1 VSGLYDPSGG
11 VRGGR
16 SGAGEVASLNHT
28 LRARAVRPDGTWL
41 LQAYATATGT
51 KQNVVALR
59 RHGWGFVYTP
69 DDQARPGG
77 ADLPYFLDNGAWGC
91 FCKGHPFDPDAFR
104 GLLAKYGAGAD
115 FVVVP
120 DIVGG
125 GRASLDLSRSWLD
138 ELLVAVACPILIP
151 VQEGMTPTDF
161 DRLPLGARVGL
172 FVGGAPSNED
182 TRYEG
187 EPEWKE
193 LTLPVW
199 GTLAREAGC
208 WLHVGR
214 VNTARRIH
222 LCLPWAH
229 SFDGTSASK
238 YAKNVGLLDRARKA
252 RVAPPFRGPRVL
264 DVPIPSGGTPS
275 VQHGA

>member
-1 VSGLYDPSGG
+1 
-11 VRGGR
+11 
-16 SGAGEVASLNHT
+16 
-28 LRARAVRPDGTWL
+28 
-41 LQAYATATGT
+41 
-51 KQNVVALR
+51 
-59 RHGWGFVYTP
+59 
-69 DDQARPGG
+69 
-77 ADLPYFLDNGAWGC
+77 
-91 FCKGHPFDPDAFR
+91 
-104 GLLAKYGAGAD
+104 LLAKCGSRAD

-125 GRASLDLSRSWLD
+125 GQASLDLSRSWLD
-138 ELLVAVACPILIP
+138 ELLATVICPVLIP
-151 VQEGMTPTDF
+151 VQEGMTPADF
-161 DRLPLGARVGL
+161 DGVGLGARVGL
-172 FVGGAPSNED
+172 FVGGAPGNED

-199 GTLAREAGC
+199 GDLAREAGC

-238 YAKNVGLLDRARKA
+238 YVKNIGLLDRARKA
-252 RVAPPFRGPRVL
+252 RVAPPFRGPTTPWGSTCGESTPARVGVRQDTVEVL
-264 DVPIPSGGTPS
+264 DHVAPGEPLAS
-275 VQHGA
+275 VVGARPGDLQAPVG